1 MENDFQ
7 VMAISVETDEEL
19 GMMER
24 RSIKFQ
30 LELCFE
36 KVEGNYS
43 FFWFDGYYIM
53 IFNNLEDSALV
64 EVINEMYKRAKKRLH
79 YTLHL
84 GIGSKMVDFR
94 NMILSYKR
102 AIAACKMAK
111 KFNYPQIYFDDMGV
125 YQLLF
130 IIENQGILRQM
141 YRSMLGVLIDYDQKH
156 NMQLEETLY
165 QYLKFDSNQKAMA
178 ESLYMHRNTINYRL
192 NKIKELTECQLDSF
206 EEKMPYMLA
215 FYIKEIVEKKKK

>member
-1 MENDFQ
+1 
-7 VMAISVETDEEL
+7 
-19 GMMER
+19 MMER

-111 KFNYPQIYFDDMGV
+111 QFNYPQIYFDDMDV

-130 IIENQGILRQM
+130 IIE
-141 YRSMLGVLIDYDQKH
+141 DQR
-156 NMQLEETLY
+156 Y
-165 QYLKFDSNQKAMA
+165 F
-178 ESLYMHRNTINYRL
+178 
-192 NKIKELTECQLDSF
+192 
-206 EEKMPYMLA
+206 
-215 FYIKEIVEKKKK
+215 